1 MSEFLAD
8 SLSET
13 ISIIIVTAHDKTNDV
28 IDNVCLKWLD
38 SLLISSL
45 LFNIIDI
52 IGGFILMK
60 VWLCFIYA
68 TLHIM
73 MMMMVTMTS
82 VISLTHIYHVDTQV
96 IHTQN
101 IVSSKG
107 IRTTACTS
115 AETACHWAE
124 LA

>member
-28 IDNVCLKWLD
+28 IDNVCLKRLD

-60 VWLCFIYA
+60 VWLCFI
-68 TLHIM
+68 
-73 MMMMVTMTS
+73 
-82 VISLTHIYHVDTQV
+82 
-96 IHTQN
+96 
-101 IVSSKG
+101 
-107 IRTTACTS
+107 
-115 AETACHWAE
+115 
-124 LA
+124 